1 MFQWNKNYESE
12 GGGISEALSVNENW
26 TENLVWGEI
35 KGQEQ
40 SLQRN
45 VSLEAPS
52 AMSTSILG
60 GMLYRKVKTEEDI
73 EDKVTQDMCSTS
85 ASTES
90 KPQVMK
96 MERVQDVGKDKLRLF
111 VQSGRKKFQVS
122 LEGHKRVKKVR
133 VAVAGQLH
141 VSTHRVQLQVI

>member
-1 MFQWNKNYESE
+1 MGEFLQASSTVPSTRREEVSE
-12 GGGISEALSVNENW
+12 DISGARVHS
-26 TENLVWGEI
+26 
-35 KGQEQ
+35 
-40 SLQRN
+40 
-45 VSLEAPS
+45 
-52 AMSTSILG
+52 M
-60 GMLYRKVKTEEDI
+60 MKVEEDF
-73 EDKVTQDMCSTS
+73 EDRESSRVTQDMCSTS
-85 ASTES
+85 VSTES

-141 VSTHRVQLQVI
+141 VATHRVQLQVI